1 MLRRISMKQVIIKKK
16 VSIVHPHNQIKNKLP
31 LMEKKKK
38 DVLH

>member
-31 LMEKKKK
+31 LMDKKK
-38 DVLH
+38 DVPH